1 MSEIKKEKPR
11 HLGRGLASL
20 LNPMPVHT
28 AQEVVTDRQ
37 AVSETAQVA
46 PKFPPDLQMRESFRE
61 ISLSFISPNP
71 YQPRTQWD
79 EAALNELSQSIK
91 ANGLVHPI
99 ILRQNGT
106 NFEIIAG
113 ERRFRAVQ
121 MLGWEKVHCIV
132 RKATD
137 EQMHE
142 LALVENINRSDLN
155 PVEIAKAY
163 QRYVQSF
170 NLTQAEAAQRLGEDR
185 SVVANYLRLLDLPE
199 DIKNML
205 SANQLS
211 MGHARAILGLPT
223 DELRRKLA
231 NRALAGRLSVREV
244 ERLVKKFSAEPAEAK
259 VSVNIKAPNVIDL
272 ENRLR
277 RELGTRVSI
286 AAKRSGQKGK
296 IIIEFNSVD
305 EFERIAQR
313 LGVDQ
318 FEEV

>member
-1 MSEIKKEKPR
+1 MSEVKKDKPK

-20 LNPMPVHT
+20 LNPMP
-28 AQEVVTDRQ
+28 
-37 AVSETAQVA
+37 QVAPEMPAPLANSPIIPQIA
-46 PKFPPDLQMRESFRE
+46 PKFPPDTQLKEALRDV
-61 ISLSFISPNP
+61 SLSFISPNP
-71 YQPRTQWD
+71 YQPRTQWN
-79 EAALNELSQSIK
+79 EAQLNELAQSIK
-91 ANGLVHPI
+91 ANGLIHPI
-99 ILRQNGT
+99 IVRQNGM

-113 ERRFRAVQ
+113 ERRFRAAQ
-121 MLGWEKVHCIV
+121 LLGWEKIPCIL

-155 PVEIAKAY
+155 PIERAKAY

-170 NLTQAEAAQRLGEDR
+170 NLTQAEAAKRLGEDR
-185 SVVANYLRLLDLPE
+185 SVVANFLRLLDLPE
-199 DIKNML
+199 DIKQML
-205 SANQLS
+205 VSEQLS

-244 ERLVKKFSAEPAEAK
+244 ERLVKKFSSEPTEIK
-259 VSVNIKAPNVIDL
+259 ENINIKAPNIIDL

-277 RELGTRVSI
+277 RELGTKVSI
-286 AAKRSGQKGK
+286 ETRRSGQKGK
-296 IIIEFNSVD
+296 IVIEFASLD
-305 EFERIAQR
+305 EFERIAQK
-313 LGVDQ
+313 LGVEQ